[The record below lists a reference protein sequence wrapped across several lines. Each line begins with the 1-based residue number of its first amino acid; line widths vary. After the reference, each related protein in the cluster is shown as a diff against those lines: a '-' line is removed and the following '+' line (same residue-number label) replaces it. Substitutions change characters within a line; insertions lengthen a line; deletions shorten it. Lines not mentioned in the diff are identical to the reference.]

1 MSSLDGDNHI
11 YLHEVGHTFAL
22 DGKLNLTVGAL
33 GLSSERTH

>member
-22 DGKLNLTVGAL
+22 DGELNPYLLA
-33 GLSSERTH
+33 